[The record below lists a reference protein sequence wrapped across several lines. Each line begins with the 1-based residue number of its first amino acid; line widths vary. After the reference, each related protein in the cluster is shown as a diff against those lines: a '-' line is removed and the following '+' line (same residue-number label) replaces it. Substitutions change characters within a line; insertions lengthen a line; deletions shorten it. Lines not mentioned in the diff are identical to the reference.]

1 MTCSDRDWETE
12 KTETILIAAHKTW
25 EEDVYAKLNGK
36 LGKMENLLH
45 ILTGLQN
52 ANENTRTT

>member
-1 MTCSDRDWETE
+1 
-12 KTETILIAAHKTW
+12 
-25 EEDVYAKLNGK
+25 VYAKLNGK

-52 ANENTRTT
+52 GKTQTTT